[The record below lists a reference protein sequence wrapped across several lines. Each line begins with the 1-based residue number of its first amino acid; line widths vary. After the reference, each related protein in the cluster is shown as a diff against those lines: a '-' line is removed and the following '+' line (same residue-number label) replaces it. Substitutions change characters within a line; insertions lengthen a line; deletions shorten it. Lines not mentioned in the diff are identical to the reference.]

1 MAAGRIVLDANQYG
15 KAEVRLV
22 RVDRAAARHT
32 ITDLNV
38 TTQLRGD
45 FEACHTQGD
54 NSHVVATDTQ
64 KNTVYAFARE
74 HGVGAPETFLLTL
87 AAHFVD
93 GFDWVTGGTFS
104 AEQYTWERISDH
116 DHAFQRTGRE
126 TRTAM
131 VEIDGDREVVVAG
144 LKDCTVLKSTD
155 SE

>member
-22 RVDRAAARHT
+22 RVDRAAERHT

-64 KNTVYAFARE
+64 KNTVYAFARD
-74 HGVGAPETFLLTL
+74 GIGSPEELLL
-87 AAHFVD
+87 RLGRHFV
-93 GFDWVTGGTFS
+93 GEFGWVHGGRWV
-104 AEQYTWERISDH
+104 AEQHAWERIPVDGVGH
-116 DHAFQRTGRE
+116 DHAF
-126 TRTAM
+126 
-131 VEIDGDREVVVAG
+131 V
-144 LKDCTVLKSTD
+144 
-155 SE
+155 

>member
-1 MAAGRIVLDANQYG
+1 MAGRIVLDANQYG

-22 RVDRAAARHT
+22 RVDRSVSTGSTTGRHT

-64 KNTVYAFARE
+64 KNTVYALARE

-87 AAHFVD
+87 ARHFVD

-104 AEQYTWERISDH
+104 AEQYAWER
-116 DHAFQRTGRE
+116 
-126 TRTAM
+126 
-131 VEIDGDREVVVAG
+131 
-144 LKDCTVLKSTD
+144 
-155 SE
+155 